1 MEIDS
6 FPVWVVSRVER
17 TTVNLELITE
27 DKGPRISSRGI
38 WLLGKGFLGRSRV
51 DESIVTH

>member
-27 DKGPRISSRGI
+27 DKGPRISSSGV
-38 WLLGKGFLGRSRV
+38 WLLGEGFLGRGRV
-51 DESIVTH
+51 DESIVAH